1 MTDSYEKTTY
11 HTSTDKP
18 ADRNPAEHLPAGASR
33 QISHADAVSIRI
45 PRPISAA
52 EGVLPEQY

>member
-1 MTDSYEKTTY
+1 MRRR
-11 HTSTDKP
+11 HITSTDKP